1 MDTNQN
7 TRGIFFIMTGM
18 AFFSIQ
24 DSLIKF
30 IFEDIALFELYF
42 GRTLIQ
48 SVFLLSF
55 VLITKKTISKV
66 LSFGEMLSSK
76 IIFEILKEKGND
88 ISYID
93 SREVIFTKYHN
104 NNEVVDEEK

>member
-55 VLITKKTISKV
+55 VLITKKTISLNLEAL
-66 LSFGEMLSSK
+66 LSFSD
-76 IIFEILKEKGND
+76 IIFGSIGQLIFKSGSLH
-88 ISYID
+88 IIPD
-93 SREVIFTKYHN
+93 SWGLL
-104 NNEVVDEEK
+104 

>member
-30 IFEDIALFELYF
+30 IFQDIALFELYF

-55 VLITKKTISKV
+55 VLITKKTIS
-66 LSFGEMLSSK
+66 
-76 IIFEILKEKGND
+76 LKTHYPLLTL
-88 ISYID
+88 I
-93 SREVIFTKYHN
+93 R
-104 NNEVVDEEK
+104 VV

>member
-30 IFEDIALFELYF
+30 IFEDIALLKP
-42 GRTLIQ
+42 
-48 SVFLLSF
+48 
-55 VLITKKTISKV
+55 ITH
-66 LSFGEMLSSK
+66 
-76 IIFEILKEKGND
+76 
-88 ISYID
+88 Y
-93 SREVIFTKYHN
+93 
-104 NNEVVDEEK
+104 